1 MEHIKENCP
10 ICLECLDSK
19 HFVNGIYTVC
29 DCKHQ
34 FHTDCFLSW
43 CKQGIF
49 NCPLCRT
56 ESITLNFSDKRQKLS
71 YLRKIS
77 LKKCSPPM
85 LKELG
90 NNFRSESKK
99 LMEMR
104 KELREYKRDNRDILD
119 LLYKKRIK
127 LFSQMNKLNNSK
139 NSLLG
144 FPVLELPKE
153 CRIVHYPS

>member
-1 MEHIKENCP
+1 MGDCSI
-10 ICLECLDSK
+10 CLDSLTSEN
-19 HFVNGIYTVC
+19 FVNGVYTIA

-43 CKQGIF
+43 CKQGVF

-56 ESITLNFSDKRQKLS
+56 ECVNLNFSDKRQKLS
-71 YLRKIS
+71 FLRKLS

-90 NNFRSESKK
+90 AKYRDDEKK
-99 LMEMR
+99 LIEIR
-104 KELREYKRDNRDILD
+104 REFNECKKINKDILMD
-119 LLYKKRIK
+119 IRKKR
-127 LFSQMNKLNNSK
+127 NKFYNQYEKVNESK

-144 FPVLELPKE
+144 FPILELPRE
-153 CRIVHYPS
+153 CRVIIR